1 MPHVILVLSLPL
13 VMFSC
18 SKSSYHLKLHFFG
31 NSTGWQVL
39 SSSLLALAALFDVFF
54 SRNYGRPGSE
64 YVTGESKYA
73 AKARSIALSS
83 AEKLFSNHNY
93 FLDFLKSQSSV
104 IRSAAY
110 SVIRSCVKNI
120 PQTLSEGGMK
130 VLAGTILGSFQ
141 EKNPACHS
149 SMWETLLLFTKS
161 FPNSWTSVNVQKT
174 VVNRLWNFLRN
185 GCFGSQ
191 QVSYPALVLF
201 LEIVP
206 ANAING
212 DKFLID
218 FFRSLWEGRNLSY
231 SSHADWLAF
240 FLAVEECFIW
250 CLKNASRYG
259 LK

>member
-1 MPHVILVLSLPL
+1 M
-13 VMFSC
+13 
-18 SKSSYHLKLHFFG
+18 
-31 NSTGWQVL
+31 L

-54 SRNYGRPGSE
+54 SRNYERPGSE
-64 YVTGESKYA
+64 YVTGESKYGV
-73 AKARSIALSS
+73 KARSIALSS

-93 FLDFLKSQSSV
+93 FLDFLKSQSPV
-104 IRSAAY
+104 IRSAAN

-120 PQTLSEGGMK
+120 PQTLSEGDMK

-174 VVNRLWNFLRN
+174 VLNRLWNFLRN

-231 SSHADWLAF
+231 SSHADGLAF

-250 CLKNASRYG
+250 CLRNASRYE